1 MLIVETSESPG
12 FSSAGNFC
20 TSEGSNQFRTPL
32 S

>member
-12 FSSAGNFC
+12 FMATGSFWIKP
-20 TSEGSNQFRTPL
+20 GSNQFRTPL

>member
-12 FSSAGNFC
+12 FMATGSFWISV
-20 TSEGSNQFRTPL
+20 GSNQFRTPL